1 MGTQSFVHVRGD
13 REPVIQGVPAK
24 THRPTRLGF
33 DVPLLLVVISLI
45 LFGMLMVYS
54 ASADYS
60 YQVYGSPAYIFMR
73 QLRWLGLGSLVMIV
87 LAFLDYHW
95 WKKFALIVMA
105 GTILALVAVLII
117 QDTRLGSVRSL
128 FRGSVQPSE
137 LAKFGI
143 VIYLSV
149 WLHNRRDMLR
159 NIYLALLPLSVIM
172 GIVGGLIALQPDLSA
187 VITIGLLGTLMFFL
201 AGGSLK
207 HFLFMMAIGFLVGV
221 VVMRSGLFP
230 TGPDRMNSYLAGL
243 KDPLQY
249 SEHVRRSLEAF
260 MKGGWVGVGIGKSQ
274 TKLNGLPFPHT
285 DSVFAVVGEETGV
298 LGAGMLVILYLVLMW
313 RGWLISRKAPDGLGM
328 LLAGGLTFW
337 LSLEALINMLV
348 MVGLLPFAG
357 NALPFISSGGSN
369 LMVVLSSVGIILNIS
384 RMSEKSKL
392 REEKGKNAVVN
403 LRGGDRRWRVSRPVS
418 PQATD
423 EREP

>member
-1 MGTQSFVHVRGD
+1 MGTQSFVHVRAD
-13 REPVIQGVPAK
+13 RGSAVEGAK
-24 THRPTRLGF
+24 VRVHRPPRLGF
-33 DVPLLLVVISLI
+33 DVPLLLVVIALI

-60 YQVYGSPAYIFMR
+60 FQVYGSQSYIFLR
-73 QLRWLGLGSLVMIV
+73 QLRWMVLGSVVMVV
-87 LAFLDYHW
+87 LSFLDYHY
-95 WKKFALIVMA
+95 WKKLALPLMGGA
-105 GTILALVAVLII
+105 ILALVAVLII

-128 FRGSVQPSE
+128 FRGSIQPSE

-149 WLHNRRDMLR
+149 WLHNRRDMLK
-159 NIYLALLPLSVIM
+159 NIYWALIPLSVIM

-201 AGGSLK
+201 AGGSLR
-207 HFLFMMAIGFLVGV
+207 HFLFMMAVGVLVGV
-221 VVMRSGLFP
+221 VVMKSGLFP
-230 TGPDRMNSYLAGL
+230 TGPQRMNSFLAGL

-260 MKGGWVGVGIGKSQ
+260 MKGGWLGVGIGKSQ

-298 LGAGMLVILYLVLMW
+298 LGSGLLVILYIILMW
-313 RGWLISRKAPDGLGM
+313 RGWTISRKATDGLGI
-328 LLAGGLTFW
+328 LLAGGLSFW
-337 LSLEALINMLV
+337 LTMEALINMLV

-357 NALPFISSGGSN
+357 NALPFISAGGSN
-369 LMVVLSSVGIILNIS
+369 LMVVLSSIGILMNVS
-384 RMSEKSKL
+384 RTSEKL
-392 REEKGKNAVVN
+392 RRNEEKGNNAVVN
-403 LRGGDRRWRVSRPVS
+403 LRRGDRRRRVSRPVR
-418 PQATD
+418 PQAAD
-423 EREP
+423 EPEA

>member
-1 MGTQSFVHVRGD
+1 MGAESYTQMKGEKGPVMIRVKDKVHRS
-13 REPVIQGVPAK
+13 A
-24 THRPTRLGF
+24 RLGF
-33 DVPLLLVVISLI
+33 DVPFLLVVISLI

-60 YQVYGSPAYIFMR
+60 FQVYGSPAYIFMR
-73 QLRWLGLGSLVMIV
+73 QLRWLGLGCIAMIF
-87 LAFLDYHW
+87 LAWMDYHY
-95 WKKFALIVMA
+95 WKKLALPLMA
-105 GTILALVAVLII
+105 AAIFALVAVLII

-128 FRGSVQPSE
+128 FRGSIQPSE

-149 WLHNRRDMLR
+149 WLHNRRDFLK
-159 NIYLALLPLSVIM
+159 NIYLAMIPLSVIM
-172 GIVGGLIALQPDLSA
+172 GVVGGLIALQPDLSA

-201 AGGSLK
+201 AGGSVR
-207 HFLFMMAIGFLVGV
+207 HFLFMMGIGILVGV
-221 VVMRSGLFP
+221 FVLKSGLFP
-230 TGPDRMNSYLAGL
+230 TGPDRMDSFLAGL

-260 MKGGWVGVGIGKSQ
+260 MRGGWVGVGIGKSQ

-298 LGAGMLVILYLVLMW
+298 LGAGLLVILYLIFMW
-313 RGWLISRKAPDGLGM
+313 RGWVISRKAPDGLGM
-328 LLAGGLTFW
+328 LLCGGLSFW
-337 LSLEALINMLV
+337 LALEALVNMLV

-369 LMVVLSSVGIILNIS
+369 LMVVMASVGIILNIS
-384 RMSEKSKL
+384 RMSEKSTL
-392 REEKGKNAVVN
+392 HEEKRLNAVVN
-403 LRGGDRRWRVSRPVS
+403 LRRGDRRRRVSSPVG
-418 PQATD
+418 PQTAD
-423 EREP
+423 ESET

>member
-1 MGTQSFVHVRGD
+1 MGAQSYTQMKGENGPVMIRVKDKVHRS
-13 REPVIQGVPAK
+13 A
-24 THRPTRLGF
+24 RLGF
-33 DVPLLLVVISLI
+33 DVPFLLVVISLI

-60 YQVYGSPAYIFMR
+60 FQVYGSPAYIFMR
-73 QLRWLGLGSLVMIV
+73 QLRWLGLGIIAMIF
-87 LAFLDYHW
+87 LAWMDYHY
-95 WKKFALIVMA
+95 WKKLALPLMA
-105 GTILALVAVLII
+105 AAIFALVAVLII

-128 FRGSVQPSE
+128 FRGSIQPSE

-149 WLHNRRDMLR
+149 WLHNRRDFLK
-159 NIYLALLPLSVIM
+159 NIYLAMIPLSVIM
-172 GIVGGLIALQPDLSA
+172 GVVGGLIALQPDLSA

-201 AGGSLK
+201 AGGSVR
-207 HFLFMMAIGFLVGV
+207 HFLFMMGIGILVGV
-221 VVMRSGLFP
+221 FVLKSGLFP
-230 TGPDRMNSYLAGL
+230 TGPDRMDSFLAGL

-260 MKGGWVGVGIGKSQ
+260 MRGGWVGVGIGKSQ

-298 LGAGMLVILYLVLMW
+298 LGAGLLVILYLVFMW
-313 RGWLISRKAPDGLGM
+313 RGWVISRKAPDGLGM
-328 LLAGGLTFW
+328 LLCGGLSFW
-337 LSLEALINMLV
+337 LALEALVNMLV

-369 LMVVLSSVGIILNIS
+369 LMVVMASVGIILNVS
-384 RMSEKSKL
+384 RMSEKSTL
-392 REEKGKNAVVN
+392 HEEKRLNAVVN
-403 LRGGDRRWRVSRPVS
+403 LRRGDRRRRVSSPVG
-418 PQATD
+418 PQTAD
-423 EREP
+423 ESET

>member
-1 MGTQSFVHVRGD
+1 
-13 REPVIQGVPAK
+13 
-24 THRPTRLGF
+24 
-33 DVPLLLVVISLI
+33 VVISLI

-60 YQVYGSPAYIFMR
+60 FQVYGSPAYIFMR
-73 QLRWLGLGSLVMIV
+73 QLRWMGLGSLVMI
-87 LAFLDYHW
+87 FLSFMDYHY
-95 WKKFALIVMA
+95 WKKFALILMG
-105 GTILALVAVLII
+105 GTIFALVAVLII

-159 NIYLALLPLSVIM
+159 NIYLALIPLSVIM
-172 GIVGGLIALQPDLSA
+172 GIVGGLIAMQPDLSA

-207 HFLFMMAIGFLVGV
+207 HFLYMMAIGVLVGV
-221 VVMRSGLFP
+221 LVMKSGLFP
-230 TGPDRMNSYLAGL
+230 TGPDRMNSFLAGL

-260 MKGGWVGVGIGKSQ
+260 MKGGWLGVGIGKSQ

-298 LGAGMLVILYLVLMW
+298 LGAGLLVVLFLVFMW
-313 RGWLISRKAPDGLGM
+313 RGWHISRRAQDGLGM
-328 LLAGGLTFW
+328 LLAGGLSFW
-337 LSLEALINMLV
+337 ITLEALINMLV

-369 LMVVLSSVGIILNIS
+369 LLVVMSSVGIILNIS
-384 RMSEKSKL
+384 RMSEKSIKQ
-392 REEKGKNAVVN
+392 EEKGNRAVVN
-403 LRGGDRRWRVSRPVS
+403 LRGGDGRRRVSRPVG
-418 PQATD
+418 PQAAD

>member
-1 MGTQSFVHVRGD
+1 MGVESFVHVKG
-13 REPVIQGVPAK
+13 RETGMTHINAKARRPA
-24 THRPTRLGF
+24 RLRF
-33 DVPLLLVVISLI
+33 DVPLLLVVISLM

-60 YQVYGSPAYIFMR
+60 YQVFGSPSFIFMR
-73 QLRWLGLGSLVMIV
+73 QLRWLGLGTLAMIV
-87 LAFLDYHW
+87 LAFIDYHV
-95 WKKFALIVMA
+95 WKKFALILMGV
-105 GTILALVAVLII
+105 TIIALIAVLVI
-117 QDTRLGSVRSL
+117 QDARLGSVRSL

-149 WLHNRRDMLR
+149 WLHNRRDMLKS
-159 NIYLALLPLSVIM
+159 IYLALLPLAVIM
-172 GIVGGLIALQPDLSA
+172 GIIGGLIAMQPDLSA

-207 HFLFMMAIGFLVGV
+207 HFLYMMAIGIIVGII
-221 VVMRSGLFP
+221 VMKSGFFP

-260 MKGGWVGVGIGKSQ
+260 MRGGWIGVGIGKSQ

-298 LGAGMLVILYLVLMW
+298 LGAGLLVILYMVFLW
-313 RGWLISRKAPDGLGM
+313 RGWSISRKAPDGLGM
-328 LLAGGLTFW
+328 LLCGGLTFW
-337 LSLEALINMLV
+337 IALEALINMLV

-357 NALPFISSGGSN
+357 NALPFVSSGGSN
-369 LMVVLSSVGIILNIS
+369 LMVVLASIGIMLNIS
-384 RMSEKSKL
+384 RMSEKSKPS
-392 REEKGKNAVVN
+392 EEKGNNAVVN
-403 LRGGDRRWRVSRPVS
+403 LRGGDRRRRVSSPVS
-418 PQATD
+418 PQTAD
-423 EREP
+423 EPEA

>member
-1 MGTQSFVHVRGD
+1 MGTQSFVHVRGE
-13 REPVIQGVPAK
+13 REPAIQGVPTK
-24 THRPTRLGF
+24 TRHPTRLGF

-105 GTILALVAVLII
+105 GTIFALVAVLII

-149 WLHNRRDMLR
+149 WLHNRREVLR
-159 NIYLALLPLSVIM
+159 NIYIALLPLSVIM

-207 HFLFMMAIGFLVGV
+207 HFLFMMAIGFLVGLF
-221 VVMRSGLFP
+221 VMRSGLFP
-230 TGPDRMNSYLAGL
+230 TGPDRMNSFLAGL

-313 RGWLISRKAPDGLGM
+313 RGWSISRNAPDGLGM

-392 REEKGKNAVVN
+392 HEEKGKNAVVN
-403 LRGGDRRWRVSRPVS
+403 LRGGDRRRRVSRPVG

-423 EREP
+423 ERES

>member
-1 MGTQSFVHVRGD
+1 MKGENG
-13 REPVIQGVPAK
+13 PVMIRVK
-24 THRPTRLGF
+24 DKMHRSARLGF
-33 DVPLLLVVISLI
+33 DVPFLLVVISII

-60 YQVYGSPAYIFMR
+60 FQVYGSPAYIFMR
-73 QLRWLGLGSLVMIV
+73 QLRWLGLGGIVMV
-87 LAFLDYHW
+87 FLAWMDYHY
-95 WKKFALIVMA
+95 WKKLALPLMAAAIFALI
-105 GTILALVAVLII
+105 AVLLI

-128 FRGSVQPSE
+128 FRGSIQPSE

-149 WLHNRRDMLR
+149 WLHNRREFLK
-159 NIYLALLPLSVIM
+159 NIYLAMIPLSVIM
-172 GIVGGLIALQPDLSA
+172 GVVGGLIALQPDLSA
-187 VITIGLLGTLMFFL
+187 VVTIGLLGTLMFFL

-207 HFLFMMAIGFLVGV
+207 HFLFMMAIGILVGV
-221 VVMRSGLFP
+221 FVLRSGLFP
-230 TGPDRMNSYLAGL
+230 TGPDRMNSFLAGL

-260 MKGGWVGVGIGKSQ
+260 MRGGWVGVGIGKSQ

-298 LGAGMLVILYLVLMW
+298 VGAGLLVILYMVFMW
-313 RGWLISRKAPDGLGM
+313 RGWVISRKAPDGLGM
-328 LLAGGLTFW
+328 LLCGGLTFW
-337 LSLEALINMLV
+337 LALEALINMLV

-357 NALPFISSGGSN
+357 NALPFISAGGSN
-369 LMVVLSSVGIILNIS
+369 LMVMMASVGIILNIS

-392 REEKGKNAVVN
+392 HEEKGLNAVVN
-403 LRGGDRRWRVSRPVS
+403 LRRGDRRRRVPSPVG
-418 PQATD
+418 PQAAD
-423 EREP
+423 EPEA

>member
-1 MGTQSFVHVRGD
+1 MGTGSFVHVRAD
-13 REPVIQGVPAK
+13 RGPINQGTPAK
-24 THRPTRLGF
+24 VHRPPKLGF
-33 DVPLLLVVISLI
+33 DVVLLLVVIALI

-60 YQVYGSPAYIFMR
+60 FQVYGSQAYIFLR
-73 QLRWLGLGSLVMIV
+73 QLRWLGLGGLVM
-87 LAFLDYHW
+87 AFLSFMDYHY
-95 WKKFALIVMA
+95 WKKFALPLMA
-105 GTILALVAVLII
+105 GAIAALVLVLII

-149 WLHNRRDMLR
+149 WLHNRRDMLK
-159 NIYLALLPLSVIM
+159 NIYWAMIPLSVIM

-187 VITIGLLGTLMFFL
+187 VVTIGLLGTLMFFL

-207 HFLFMMAIGFLVGV
+207 HFLFMMCVGVLVGV
-221 VVMRSGLFP
+221 VVMKSGLFP
-230 TGPDRMNSYLAGL
+230 TGPDRMNSFLAGL

-260 MKGGWVGVGIGKSQ
+260 MKGGWLGVGIGKSE

-298 LGAGMLVILYLVLMW
+298 LGAGLLVILYILLMW
-313 RGWLISRKAPDGLGM
+313 RGWTITRKAPDGLGM

-337 LSLEALINMLV
+337 ITLEAMINMLV

-369 LMVVLSSVGIILNIS
+369 LTMVMSSIGILMNVS
-384 RMSEKSKL
+384 RMAEKSK
-392 REEKGKNAVVN
+392 RIEEKGNNAVVN
-403 LRGGDRRWRVSRPVS
+403 LRGGDRRRRVSRPVS
-418 PQATD
+418 PQAVN
-423 EREP
+423 EPHA

>member
-1 MGTQSFVHVRGD
+1 MGIQSFVHVKGD
-13 REPVIQGVPAK
+13 PEPVTHAGSAK
-24 THRPTRLGF
+24 AHHPKRLAF
-33 DVPLLLVVISLI
+33 DVPLLLVVISLV
-45 LFGMLMVYS
+45 LFGILMVYS

-60 YQVYGSPAYIFMR
+60 FQIYGSPAYIFMR
-73 QLRWLGLGSLVMIV
+73 QLRWLGLGSVVMLF
-87 LAFLDYHW
+87 LAWMDYHW
-95 WKKFALIVMA
+95 WKKFALFLMA

-149 WLHNRRDMLR
+149 WLHNRQGMLK
-159 NIYLALLPLSVIM
+159 NIYLALIPLGVIM
-172 GIVGGLIALQPDLSA
+172 GVVGGLIALQPDLSA
-187 VITIGLLGTLMFFL
+187 VITIGLLGTMMFFL
-201 AGGSLK
+201 AGGELK
-207 HFLFMMAIGFLVGV
+207 QFLFMMALGVIVGV
-221 VVMRSGLFP
+221 VILRSGIFP
-230 TGPDRMNSYLAGL
+230 TGPDRVNSFLAGL

-260 MKGGWVGVGIGKSQ
+260 MRGGWLGVGIGKSQ

-285 DSVFAVVGEETGV
+285 DSVFAVVGEETGL
-298 LGAGMLVILYLVLMW
+298 LGSGVLVILYLAMMW
-313 RGWLISRKAPDGLGM
+313 RGWTISRKAPDGLGM
-328 LLAGGLTFW
+328 ILAGGLTFW
-337 LSLEALINMLV
+337 IALEALINMLV

-369 LMVVLSSVGIILNIS
+369 LLVVMASVGIILNIS
-384 RMSEKSKL
+384 RMSEKSKQH
-392 REEKGKNAVVN
+392 EEKGHNAVVN
-403 LRGGDRRWRVSRPVS
+403 LRGGDRRRRVSRPVH

-423 EREP
+423 E

>member
-1 MGTQSFVHVRGD
+1 MGAQSFVQVKGSG
-13 REPVIQGVPAK
+13 PVMIRMQAK
-24 THRPTRLGF
+24 AHRPKRLGF
-33 DVPLLLVVISLI
+33 DVPLLLVVISLM

-60 YQVYGSPAYIFMR
+60 FQVYGSQSFIFMR
-73 QLRWLGLGSLVMIV
+73 QLRWLGLGSLVMIF
-87 LAFLDYHW
+87 LAWMDYHM
-95 WKKFALIVMA
+95 WKKFALILMGV
-105 GTILALVAVLII
+105 TIFALMAVLII

-128 FRGSVQPSE
+128 FRGSIQPSE

-159 NIYLALLPLSVIM
+159 NIYLALIPLSVIM

-207 HFLFMMAIGFLVGV
+207 HFLFMMAVGFIVGV
-221 VVMRSGLFP
+221 IVLRSGLFP
-230 TGPDRMNSYLAGL
+230 TGPDRMNSFLAGL

-260 MKGGWVGVGIGKSQ
+260 MRGGWIGVGIGKSQ

-298 LGAGMLVILYLVLMW
+298 LGAGGLVILYLVFLW
-313 RGWLISRKAPDGLGM
+313 RGWVITRKAPDGLGM
-328 LLAGGLTFW
+328 LLSGGLTFW
-337 LSLEALINMLV
+337 IALEALINMLV

-369 LMVVLSSVGIILNIS
+369 LMVVMSSVGIILNVS
-384 RMSEKSKL
+384 RMSEKSKKQ
-392 REEKGKNAVVN
+392 EEKETNAVVN
-403 LRGGDRRWRVSRPVS
+403 LRRGDRRRRVSSPVG
-418 PQATD
+418 PQAAD
-423 EREP
+423 EPEA

>member
-1 MGTQSFVHVRGD
+1 MGTQSYVHVRSD
-13 REPVIQGVPAK
+13 RGSSVEVTRVKAY
-24 THRPTRLGF
+24 RPPRLGF
-33 DVPLLLVVISLI
+33 DVPLLLVVIALI

-60 YQVYGSPAYIFMR
+60 FQVYGSQSYIFLR
-73 QLRWLGLGSLVMIV
+73 QLRWMGLGGLIMVFLS
-87 LAFLDYHW
+87 FLDYHY
-95 WKKFALIVMA
+95 WKKLALPLMGGA
-105 GTILALVAVLII
+105 ILALVAVLII

-149 WLHNRRDMLR
+149 WLHNRRELLK
-159 NIYLALLPLSVIM
+159 NIYWAMIPLSVIM

-187 VITIGLLGTLMFFL
+187 VVTIGLLGTLMFFL

-207 HFLFMMAIGFLVGV
+207 HFLFMMAVGVLVGV
-221 VVMRSGLFP
+221 VVMKSGLFP
-230 TGPDRMNSYLAGL
+230 TGPDRMNSFLAGL

-298 LGAGMLVILYLVLMW
+298 LGAGLLVVLYLLLMW
-313 RGWLISRKAPDGLGM
+313 RGWTISRKATDGLGM
-328 LLAGGLTFW
+328 ILAGGLTFW
-337 LSLEALINMLV
+337 LTMEALINMLV

-369 LMVVLSSVGIILNIS
+369 LIVVMSSIGVLMNVS
-384 RMSEKSKL
+384 RTAEKTK
-392 REEKGKNAVVN
+392 RNEEKGNNAVVN
-403 LRGGDRRWRVSRPVS
+403 LRRGDRRRRVSRSVR
-418 PQATD
+418 PQAAD
-423 EREP
+423 ELEA

>member
-1 MGTQSFVHVRGD
+1 MGAQSFMQMKGKNG
-13 REPVIQGVPAK
+13 PVMIRVK
-24 THRPTRLGF
+24 DKMHRSARLGF
-33 DVPLLLVVISLI
+33 DVPFLLVVISLI

-60 YQVYGSPAYIFMR
+60 FQVYGSPAYIFMR
-73 QLRWLGLGSLVMIV
+73 QLRWLGLGGIVMV
-87 LAFLDYHW
+87 FLAWMDYHY
-95 WKKFALIVMA
+95 WKKLALPLMAAAIFALI
-105 GTILALVAVLII
+105 AVLLI

-128 FRGSVQPSE
+128 FRGSIQPSE

-149 WLHNRRDMLR
+149 WLHNRREFLK
-159 NIYLALLPLSVIM
+159 NIYLAMIPLSVIM
-172 GIVGGLIALQPDLSA
+172 GVVGGLIALQPDLSA

-207 HFLFMMAIGFLVGV
+207 HFLFMMAIGILVGV
-221 VVMRSGLFP
+221 FVLRSGLFP
-230 TGPDRMNSYLAGL
+230 TGPDRVNSFLAGL

-260 MKGGWVGVGIGKSQ
+260 MRGGWVGVGIGKSQ

-298 LGAGMLVILYLVLMW
+298 VGAGLLVILYMVFMW
-313 RGWLISRKAPDGLGM
+313 RGWVISHKAPDGLGM
-328 LLAGGLTFW
+328 LLCGGLTFW
-337 LSLEALINMLV
+337 LALEALVNMLV

-357 NALPFISSGGSN
+357 NALPFISAGGSN
-369 LMVVLSSVGIILNIS
+369 LMVMMASVGIILNIS

-392 REEKGKNAVVN
+392 HEEKGLNAVVN
-403 LRGGDRRWRVSRPVS
+403 LRRGDRRRRVPSPVC
-418 PQATD
+418 PQAAD
-423 EREP
+423 EPEA

>member
-1 MGTQSFVHVRGD
+1 MGIQSFVHVKGD
-13 REPVIQGVPAK
+13 PKYSNQGSVKAGHPK
-24 THRPTRLGF
+24 RLSF
-33 DVPLLLVVISLI
+33 DVPLLLAVISLI
-45 LFGMLMVYS
+45 LFGILMVYS

-73 QLRWLGLGSLVMIV
+73 QLRWLGLGSLVMIF
-87 LAFLDYHW
+87 LAWMDYHW
-95 WKKFALIVMA
+95 WKKFALPLMA
-105 GTILALVAVLII
+105 VAIFALVAVLIV

-128 FRGSVQPSE
+128 FRGSIQPSE

-143 VIYLSV
+143 VIYLSI

-159 NIYLALLPLSVIM
+159 NIYLALIPLGVIM

-187 VITIGLLGTLMFFL
+187 VITIGLLGTMMFFL
-201 AGGSLK
+201 AGGELK
-207 HFLFMMAIGFLVGV
+207 QFLFMMALGFLVGYIV
-221 VVMRSGLFP
+221 LRSGIFP
-230 TGPDRMNSYLAGL
+230 TGPDRMDSFLAGL

-260 MKGGWVGVGIGKSQ
+260 MRGGWIGVGIGKSQ

-285 DSVFAVVGEETGV
+285 DSVFAVVGEETGL
-298 LGAGMLVILYLVLMW
+298 LGAVLLVSLFLVLMW
-313 RGWLISRKAPDGLGM
+313 RGWIIARKAPDGLGM
-328 LLAGGLTFW
+328 LLAGGLAFW

-369 LMVVLSSVGIILNIS
+369 LLVVMASVGILLNIS
-384 RMSEKSKL
+384 RVSVKTKQN
-392 REEKGKNAVVN
+392 EEKGFNAVVN
-403 LRGGDRRWRVSRPVS
+403 LRRGDRRRRVSRPVS
-418 PQATD
+418 PQTDD
-423 EREP
+423 ERES

>member
-1 MGTQSFVHVRGD
+1 MGAQSVMQVKGNDGPVMVRVRG
-13 REPVIQGVPAK
+13 K

-33 DVPLLLVVISLI
+33 DVPFLLVVIALI

-73 QLRWLGLGSLVMIV
+73 QLRWLGLGSLVMIF
-87 LAFLDYHW
+87 LALMDYHY
-95 WKKFALIVMA
+95 WKKLALPLMA
-105 GTILALVAVLII
+105 VAILALVAVLLV
-117 QDTRLGSVRSL
+117 QDARLGSVRSL
-128 FRGSVQPSE
+128 FRGSIQPSE
-137 LAKFGI
+137 MAKFGI

-149 WLHNRRDMLR
+149 WLHNRRDLLR
-159 NIYLALLPLSVIM
+159 NMYLAVIPLAVIM
-172 GIVGGLIALQPDLSA
+172 GFVGGLIALQPDLSA

-207 HFLFMMAIGFLVGV
+207 HFLFMMAIGILVGV
-221 VVMRSGLFP
+221 FVLKSGLFP
-230 TGPDRMNSYLAGL
+230 TGPDRMNSFMAGL

-260 MKGGWVGVGIGKSQ
+260 MRGGWVGVGIGKSQ

-298 LGAGMLVILYLVLMW
+298 LGAAVLVILYMVFLW
-313 RGWLISRKAPDGLGM
+313 RGWSISRKAPDGLGM
-328 LLAGGLTFW
+328 LLCGGLTFW
-337 LSLEALINMLV
+337 IAWEALVNMLV

-369 LMVVLSSVGIILNIS
+369 LIVVMASIGIILNIS
-384 RMSEKSKL
+384 RMSEKS
-392 REEKGKNAVVN
+392 RRTEEKVINAVVN
-403 LRGGDRRWRVSRPVS
+403 LRRGDRRRRVSRPVS
-418 PQATD
+418 PQAAD
-423 EREP
+423 EHAA